1 MWLRPAEPDPVK
13 TGVGRDGLSKAIR
26 PSSAMRDEEEDGLPM
41 DTISVLTLR
50 LSEAIGLYM
59 IVVGIG
65 GLTAPQR
72 WRAMMEDLERS
83 PGLVMALGFP
93 VFAVGA
99 ALILIHSIW
108 TDPLA
113 VIVSLIGYV
122 ALVEGALL
130 LAVPGP
136 LIRIGRWS
144 VQFTRAWAIVSI
156 VLGIL
161 LFLAGLTGRATV
173 IA

>member
-1 MWLRPAEPDPVK
+1 
-13 TGVGRDGLSKAIR
+13 
-26 PSSAMRDEEEDGLPM
+26 M

-50 LSEAIGLYM
+50 LAEAIGLYM

-65 GLTAPQR
+65 GLVAPMR

-93 VFAVGA
+93 VFTVGA
-99 ALILIHSIW
+99 ALVLIHSIW

-122 ALVEGALL
+122 ALIEGALL
-130 LAVPGP
+130 LAIPDP

-144 VQFTRAWAIVSI
+144 LNFTRVWAIVSI
-156 VLGIL
+156 VLGII

>member
-1 MWLRPAEPDPVK
+1 
-13 TGVGRDGLSKAIR
+13 
-26 PSSAMRDEEEDGLPM
+26 M
-41 DTISVLTLR
+41 DTISILTLR

-65 GLTAPQR
+65 GLVSPSR
-72 WRAMMEDLERS
+72 WRAMMDDLDRS

-93 VFAVGA
+93 VFVVGA
-99 ALILIHSIW
+99 ALVLIHSIW

-122 ALVEGALL
+122 ALFEGALL
-130 LAVPGP
+130 LATPAP
-136 LIRIGRWS
+136 LLRIGRLA
-144 VQFTRAWAIVSI
+144 VRFTRLWAGISI
-156 VLGIL
+156 LLGIL

>member
-1 MWLRPAEPDPVK
+1 
-13 TGVGRDGLSKAIR
+13 
-26 PSSAMRDEEEDGLPM
+26 M
-41 DTISVLTLR
+41 DTISILTLR
-50 LSEAIGLYM
+50 LAEAIGLYM

-65 GLTAPQR
+65 GLIAPSR
-72 WRAMMEDLERS
+72 WRAMMDDLERS

-99 ALILIHSIW
+99 ALVLIHSIW

-122 ALVEGALL
+122 ALIEGALL
-130 LAVPGP
+130 LAIPAP
-136 LIRIGRWS
+136 LISIGRRA
-144 VQFTRAWAIVSI
+144 VQFTRTWAVISI
-156 VLGIL
+156 LLGIL
-161 LFLAGLTGRATV
+161 LFLAGLTGRVTV

>member
-1 MWLRPAEPDPVK
+1 
-13 TGVGRDGLSKAIR
+13 
-26 PSSAMRDEEEDGLPM
+26 M

-50 LSEAIGLYM
+50 LSEAIGIYM

-65 GLTAPQR
+65 GFLAPSR
-72 WRAMMEDLERS
+72 WRAVMEDLERS

-93 VFAVGA
+93 VFAAGA
-99 ALILIHSIW
+99 ALVLIHSIW

-122 ALVEGALL
+122 ALIEGALL
-130 LAVPGP
+130 LAVPDP
-136 LIRIGRWS
+136 LIKIGRWS

-161 LFLAGLTGRATV
+161 LFLAGLMGRATV

>member
-1 MWLRPAEPDPVK
+1 MH
-13 TGVGRDGLSKAIR
+13 
-26 PSSAMRDEEEDGLPM
+26 
-41 DTISVLTLR
+41 TISILTLR
-50 LSEAIGLYM
+50 LAEAIGLYM

-65 GLTAPQR
+65 GLIAPSR
-72 WRAMMEDLERS
+72 WRAMMDDLERS

-99 ALILIHSIW
+99 ALVLIHSIW

-122 ALVEGALL
+122 ALIEGALL
-130 LAVPGP
+130 LAIPAP
-136 LIRIGRWS
+136 LISIGRRA
-144 VQFTRAWAIVSI
+144 VQFTRTWAVISI
-156 VLGIL
+156 LLGIL
-161 LFLAGLTGRATV
+161 LFLAGLTGRVTV

>member
-1 MWLRPAEPDPVK
+1 
-13 TGVGRDGLSKAIR
+13 
-26 PSSAMRDEEEDGLPM
+26 M
-41 DTISVLTLR
+41 DTISILTLR
-50 LSEAIGLYM
+50 LAEAIGLYM

-65 GLTAPQR
+65 GLVSPSR
-72 WRAMMEDLERS
+72 WRAMMDDLDRS

-99 ALILIHSIW
+99 ALVLIHSIW

-122 ALVEGALL
+122 ALFEGALL
-130 LAVPGP
+130 LATPAP
-136 LIRIGRWS
+136 LLRIGRLA
-144 VQFTRAWAIVSI
+144 VRFTRLWAGISI
-156 VLGIL
+156 LLGIL

>member
-1 MWLRPAEPDPVK
+1 
-13 TGVGRDGLSKAIR
+13 
-26 PSSAMRDEEEDGLPM
+26 M
-41 DTISVLTLR
+41 DTISILTLR

-65 GLTAPQR
+65 GLIAPSR
-72 WRAMMEDLERS
+72 WRAMMDDLERS

-93 VFAVGA
+93 VFATGA
-99 ALILIHSIW
+99 TLVLIHSIW

-122 ALVEGALL
+122 ALIEGALL
-130 LAVPGP
+130 LAIPAP

-144 VQFTRAWAIVSI
+144 VNFTRAWAALSI

-161 LFLAGLTGRATV
+161 LFLPGLTGRATV

>member
-1 MWLRPAEPDPVK
+1 
-13 TGVGRDGLSKAIR
+13 
-26 PSSAMRDEEEDGLPM
+26 M

-50 LSEAIGLYM
+50 LAEAIGLYM
-59 IVVGIG
+59 MVVGIG
-65 GLTAPQR
+65 GLVAPAR
-72 WRAMMEDLERS
+72 WRAMMDDLERS
-83 PGLVMALGFP
+83 PGLVIALGFP

-99 ALILIHSIW
+99 ALVLIHSIW

-113 VIVSLIGYV
+113 VIVSLIGYI
-122 ALVEGALL
+122 ALIEGALL
-130 LAVPGP
+130 LAVPAP

-144 VQFTRAWAIVSI
+144 LNFTRAWAAVSI

>member
-1 MWLRPAEPDPVK
+1 
-13 TGVGRDGLSKAIR
+13 
-26 PSSAMRDEEEDGLPM
+26 M

-50 LSEAIGLYM
+50 LAEAIGLYM

-65 GLTAPQR
+65 GLVAPQR
-72 WRAMMEDLERS
+72 WRAMMDDLDRS
-83 PGLVMALGFP
+83 PGLVMALGFA

-99 ALILIHSIW
+99 ALVLIHSIW

-113 VIVSLIGYV
+113 IIVSLVGYA
-122 ALVEGALL
+122 ALIEGALL

-136 LIRIGRWS
+136 LLKVGFWS
-144 VQFTRAWAIVSI
+144 LPLTRVWTIVSI

-161 LFLAGLTGRATV
+161 LFLAGLMGRAT
-173 IA
+173 ITA

>member
-1 MWLRPAEPDPVK
+1 
-13 TGVGRDGLSKAIR
+13 
-26 PSSAMRDEEEDGLPM
+26 M
-41 DTISVLTLR
+41 DTISILTLR

-65 GLTAPQR
+65 GLVSPSR
-72 WRAMMEDLERS
+72 WRDMMDDLDRS

-93 VFAVGA
+93 VFVVGA
-99 ALILIHSIW
+99 ALVLIHSIW

-122 ALVEGALL
+122 ALFEGALL
-130 LAVPGP
+130 LATPAP
-136 LIRIGRWS
+136 LLRIGRLA
-144 VQFTRAWAIVSI
+144 VRFTRLWAGISI
-156 VLGIL
+156 LLGIL

>member
-1 MWLRPAEPDPVK
+1 
-13 TGVGRDGLSKAIR
+13 
-26 PSSAMRDEEEDGLPM
+26 M
-41 DTISVLTLR
+41 DTISILTLR

-65 GLTAPQR
+65 GLIAPSR
-72 WRAMMEDLERS
+72 WRAMMDDLERS

-93 VFAVGA
+93 VFVVGT
-99 ALILIHSIW
+99 ALVLIHSIW

-130 LAVPGP
+130 LATPAP
-136 LIRIGRWS
+136 LLRIGRS
-144 VQFTRAWAIVSI
+144 AVQFTRVWAVISI
-156 VLGIL
+156 LLGIL
-161 LFLAGLTGRATV
+161 LFLAGLTGRAT
-173 IA
+173 ITA